1 MIRIRQIKIDAK
13 LNQDEEIIKK
23 IKAKLHLNKDE
34 KIDYTI
40 KKESLDARDKRCI
53 YYVYD
58 IDVSIKNENAILK
71 HNKSDL
77 ISKTPTGSY
86 EKKKVKNKDIKVVI
100 VGSGPAGLFAA
111 HTLAEAGIKPII
123 VERGEQIEKRI
134 KTVNAFW
141 ESNKLNK
148 NSNVQFGEGGAG
160 TFSDGKL
167 NTLVKDKFFYGEHVL
182 KTFVGFGAPKEILY
196 SYKPHIGTDVLR
208 SVIINMRKYLI
219 SLGVKFLYNSCM
231 TDLIIK
237 DNKITGI
244 IINDSEEIKCDRLI
258 LAIGNSAR
266 DTFKLLHEKGLIMEA
281 KPFAVGLR
289 IEHLQDKINES
300 QYGEIYKDDLGPAT
314 YKLTYQS
321 TNGHGVYS
329 FCMCPGGYVVN
340 ASSEDKKLVTN
351 GMSNYKRDAKN
362 ANSALIV
369 TVDKHDYG
377 NELFDG
383 VEFQR
388 KLEEKAYRL
397 GNKNIPIQLLKD
409 YYNDVVSSNLGN
421 IKPCIKGNYEFANL
435 NELLPEELNIALKE
449 AITYFDTKIKGFSD
463 SDAILSGIES
473 RTSSPIKILRS
484 SSFSSNIEGIYPSGE
499 GAGYAGGIQTSA
511 IDGIKVAEEILIRG

>member
-1 MIRIRQIKIDAK
+1 MIRIRQIKINAK

-23 IKAKLHLNKDE
+23 IKAKLHLNRDE

-58 IDVSIKNENAILK
+58 IDVSLKNEDAILK

-77 ISKTPTGSY
+77 ISKSPIGSY
-86 EKKKVKNKDIKVVI
+86 EKKKAKNKDIKVVI

-111 HTLAEAGIKPII
+111 HTLAEAGLKPII
-123 VERGEQIEKRI
+123 VERGEQIEDRI
-134 KTVNAFW
+134 KTVNEFW
-141 ESNKLNK
+141 ETNKLNK

-182 KTFVGFGAPKEILY
+182 KTFVGFGASKEILY

-208 SVIINMRKYLI
+208 SVIINMRKHLI
-219 SLGVKFLYNSCM
+219 SLGAKFLYNSCM

-244 IINDSEEIKCDRLI
+244 IINDSKEIKCDRLI

-300 QYGEIYKDDLGPAT
+300 QYGSIYKDVLGPAT

-340 ASSEDKKLVTN
+340 ASSEDNRLVTN

-377 NELFDG
+377 SKLFDG

-409 YYNDVVSSNLGN
+409 YYNNVVSNNLGS

-435 NELLPEELNIALKE
+435 NDLLPEELNIALKE
-449 AITYFDTKIKGFSD
+449 AIAYFDTKIKGFSD
-463 SDAILSGIES
+463 SDAILSGVES
-473 RTSSPIKILRS
+473 RTSSPIKILRNS
-484 SSFSSNIEGIYPSGE
+484 NFSSNIEGIYPSGE